1 VPACFPAID
10 GKRLAAAKRAEAAL
24 SLAESCSRPSRTV
37 AMYLVLANCCM
48 HVQVVSETWFKLVL
62 GKGALYG

>member
-1 VPACFPAID
+1 M
-10 GKRLAAAKRAEAAL
+10 
-24 SLAESCSRPSRTV
+24 